1 MSHVHS
7 RSYGCLWLITR
18 QYTRFLVLQLPVLNT
33 WFLCVQVSTALTLAG
48 LSNIIDTTGNTI
60 GKRYARTDEIGVPYA
75 VTVDFD
81 SLAESGDS
89 TVTLRERD
97 TMSQVGLGWVQ
108 RTSSIRKE
116 NIILLW
122 HIMIM

>member
-1 MSHVHS
+1 MI
-7 RSYGCLWLITR
+7 C
-18 QYTRFLVLQLPVLNT
+18 
-33 WFLCVQVSTALTLAG
+33 FLCTDTSMQVATGQPRRYLLQTLQFKPGMCEIWLVGLSCLQVSSALTVAG

-81 SLAESGDS
+81 SLAEVGGS

-97 TMSQVGLGWVQ
+97 TMSQVGEV
-108 RTSSIRKE
+108 
-116 NIILLW
+116 
-122 HIMIM
+122 

>member
-1 MSHVHS
+1 MKNGKVDTILVQSEMLTITLHVF
-7 RSYGCLWLITR
+7 WL
-18 QYTRFLVLQLPVLNT
+18 
-33 WFLCVQVSTALTLAG
+33 QVSSALTLAG

-97 TMSQVGLGWVQ
+97 TMTQVRVGGGAMGTCL
-108 RTSSIRKE
+108 TMCIK
-116 NIILLW
+116 LLAC
-122 HIMIM
+122 